1 MTTLQRNMTEEDI
14 RTRGWVDAD
23 ENVNEQFKTAE
34 QGPLLLLGRSLILVS
49 RRLRLI
55 RPTPLLIG
63 NSAPFSLV
71 TVFFC

>member
-55 RPTPLLIG
+55 RPTPLTD